1 MTRIARLD
9 GGQLRTLAGQAA
21 SVYGAAMR
29 RTPEVVVQRRE
40 IICEHTGYPGF
51 ACTAAFDGGSDEPD
65 KVLDGELMGF
75 GYGYLGAGGQW
86 WHDTVAQALGRD
98 GTRRWL
104 RDGFEL
110 AELHVRP
117 EHHGVGIGRRLLTDV
132 LGQTRARQAVLSTPD
147 TESPAR
153 LLYRSIGFTD
163 LVCDFNFPGSSEAY
177 AIMGIDLC

>member
-1 MTRIARLD
+1 MTWVTRLD
-9 GGQLRTLAGQAA
+9 GRQFRAHAVMAA

-29 RTPEVVVQRRE
+29 RSPEVVVQRRE
-40 IICEHTGYPGF
+40 IIASHTTYAGF
-51 ACTAAFDGGSDEPD
+51 ACTAAFDGEPRGTVD
-65 KVLDGELMGF
+65 PEGELIGF

-86 WHDTVAQALGRD
+86 WYDTVARGLGRE

-117 EHHGVGIGRRLLTDV
+117 EHQGHGLGRALLTDV
-132 LGQTRARQAVLSTPD
+132 LAQTHADRAVLSTPD

-153 LLYRSIGFTD
+153 LLYRSWGFAD
-163 LVCDFNFPGSSEAY
+163 LLCDFLFPGSAEPY
-177 AIMGIDLC
+177 AIMGVDL